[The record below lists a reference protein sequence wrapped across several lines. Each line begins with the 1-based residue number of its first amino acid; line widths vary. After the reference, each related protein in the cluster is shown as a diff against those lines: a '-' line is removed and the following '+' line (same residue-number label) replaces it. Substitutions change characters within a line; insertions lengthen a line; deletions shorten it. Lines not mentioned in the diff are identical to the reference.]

1 MKEQSF
7 DNDVNSL
14 TGMSNSNSGAP
25 SAIDEQAPT
34 DAFERSWDWD
44 FEVRELGPDETA
56 ECKVTMGADDLAN
69 LTVDGEERLDIGPR
83 GQYGGGSYEPQTA
96 SFIIEP
102 GMHRAHVD
110 YSNISIPNA
119 NNNIAKFSFDLK
131 VEITNRKTGSSSS
144 YVPPEAET
152 EPVDNNDEGDD
163 DPCGGSSSGSSSS
176 PNSSSSNPCPN
187 GDNGGD
193 EDETDPD
200 NPFSPDDCMDNRGG
214 SPSASAVRSLVSS
227 ASAYG
232 KFSSAGKRVTAQTR
246 KTSMVWRTSFGSFRG
261 MEGVPYGMLEIV
273 AYHFS
278 SRLWTPAALQYLH
291 PMASCIL
298 PPSGRELG
306 ADMAFQIR
314 NGGTCANYYCYA
326 GAASAG
332 SIGGSRKRTGSVSM
346 AYAAAEGRAVS
357 ASASA
362 AEMRV
367 SNAGGNTVIYGGS
380 SVSAL
385 GAASGYRTRLGSS
398 WTAQDFA
405 NYLDIVRSADDVIR
419 QVWNLWDG
427 LANIENVTNTGYV
440 IAFYLPEQVG
450 AKNVSTGLYAVT
462 GTPFKTFTIEGNA
475 ETGKLTVTEQAEGRE
490 PYVTRYWQGTGGA
503 WCMSQGEGLS
513 LIHI

>member
-131 VEITNRKTGSSSS
+131 VEITNRQTGSSSS

-176 PNSSSSNPCPN
+176 PNSSSSNPCP
-187 GDNGGD
+187 
-193 EDETDPD
+193 
-200 NPFSPDDCMDNRGG
+200 DDCMDNRGG
-214 SPSASAVRSLVSS
+214 SPSTSAVRSLVSS

-232 KFSSAGKRVTAQTR
+232 RFSSAGRRVTAQTR

-314 NGGTCANYYCYA
+314 NGGTRANYYCYA

-332 SIGGSRKRTGSVSM
+332 SIGGSRKRTGS
-346 AYAAAEGRAVS
+346 
-357 ASASA
+357 
-362 AEMRV
+362 
-367 SNAGGNTVIYGGS
+367 GGS

-462 GTPFKTFTIEGNA
+462 GTPFKTFTIEGREREGPGA
-475 ETGKLTVTEQAEGRE
+475 CPRGKGKTRFTRSVKGRRCLRGFGNSSLPCSAGKTALLFPGCAKPMNRAAAATCAPAVLRLMEPTMPVKRLT
-490 PYVTRYWQGTGGA
+490 
-503 WCMSQGEGLS
+503 
-513 LIHI
+513 LITPRAN

>member
-25 SAIDEQAPT
+25 SAIDKQAPT

-214 SPSASAVRSLVSS
+214 SPQCVCRAQPGFLRLRIWKVLFRRQTGNCPDAENQHGMAHQLRFLPRYGRRAVRD
-227 ASAYG
+227 
-232 KFSSAGKRVTAQTR
+232 AGN
-246 KTSMVWRTSFGSFRG
+246 
-261 MEGVPYGMLEIV
+261 
-273 AYHFS
+273 
-278 SRLWTPAALQYLH
+278 
-291 PMASCIL
+291 C
-298 PPSGRELG
+298 
-306 ADMAFQIR
+306 
-314 NGGTCANYYCYA
+314 
-326 GAASAG
+326 
-332 SIGGSRKRTGSVSM
+332 
-346 AYAAAEGRAVS
+346 
-357 ASASA
+357 
-362 AEMRV
+362 
-367 SNAGGNTVIYGGS
+367 
-380 SVSAL
+380 
-385 GAASGYRTRLGSS
+385 
-398 WTAQDFA
+398 
-405 NYLDIVRSADDVIR
+405 
-419 QVWNLWDG
+419 
-427 LANIENVTNTGYV
+427 
-440 IAFYLPEQVG
+440 
-450 AKNVSTGLYAVT
+450 
-462 GTPFKTFTIEGNA
+462 
-475 ETGKLTVTEQAEGRE
+475 
-490 PYVTRYWQGTGGA
+490 
-503 WCMSQGEGLS
+503 GLS
-513 LIHI
+513 LLFQVVDARSPAIPASHGQLYSAPFRSGVGG

>member
-96 SFIIEP
+96 SFSIEP

-119 NNNIAKFSFDLK
+119 NNNIAKFTFDLK
-131 VEITNRKTGSSSS
+131 VEITNRQTGSSSS
-144 YVPPEAET
+144 YVPPETET

-193 EDETDPD
+193 EDEIDPD

-214 SPSASAVRSLVSS
+214 SPGASAVRSLVSS

-232 KFSSAGKRVTAQTR
+232 SS
-246 KTSMVWRTSFGSFRG
+246 
-261 MEGVPYGMLEIV
+261 
-273 AYHFS
+273 
-278 SRLWTPAALQYLH
+278 
-291 PMASCIL
+291 L
-298 PPSGRELG
+298 PQ
-306 ADMAFQIR
+306 A
-314 NGGTCANYYCYA
+314 NG
-326 GAASAG
+326 
-332 SIGGSRKRTGSVSM
+332 
-346 AYAAAEGRAVS
+346 
-357 ASASA
+357 
-362 AEMRV
+362 
-367 SNAGGNTVIYGGS
+367 
-380 SVSAL
+380 
-385 GAASGYRTRLGSS
+385 
-398 WTAQDFA
+398 
-405 NYLDIVRSADDVIR
+405 
-419 QVWNLWDG
+419 
-427 LANIENVTNTGYV
+427 
-440 IAFYLPEQVG
+440 
-450 AKNVSTGLYAVT
+450 
-462 GTPFKTFTIEGNA
+462 
-475 ETGKLTVTEQAEGRE
+475 
-490 PYVTRYWQGTGGA
+490 
-503 WCMSQGEGLS
+503 
-513 LIHI
+513 

>member
-131 VEITNRKTGSSSS
+131 VEITNRQTGSSSS

-200 NPFSPDDCMDNRGG
+200 NPFPRMTAWTTG
-214 SPSASAVRSLVSS
+214 AVPPVRLPC
-227 ASAYG
+227 AAW
-232 KFSSAGKRVTAQTR
+232 FPPPPH
-246 KTSMVWRTSFGSFRG
+246 
-261 MEGVPYGMLEIV
+261 MEG
-273 AYHFS
+273 S
-278 SRLWTPAALQYLH
+278 
-291 PMASCIL
+291 L
-298 PPSGRELG
+298 PQ
-306 ADMAFQIR
+306 AD
-314 NGGTCANYYCYA
+314 G
-326 GAASAG
+326 
-332 SIGGSRKRTGSVSM
+332 
-346 AYAAAEGRAVS
+346 
-357 ASASA
+357 
-362 AEMRV
+362 
-367 SNAGGNTVIYGGS
+367 
-380 SVSAL
+380 
-385 GAASGYRTRLGSS
+385 
-398 WTAQDFA
+398 
-405 NYLDIVRSADDVIR
+405 
-419 QVWNLWDG
+419 
-427 LANIENVTNTGYV
+427 
-440 IAFYLPEQVG
+440 
-450 AKNVSTGLYAVT
+450 
-462 GTPFKTFTIEGNA
+462 
-475 ETGKLTVTEQAEGRE
+475 
-490 PYVTRYWQGTGGA
+490 
-503 WCMSQGEGLS
+503 
-513 LIHI
+513 

>member
-25 SAIDEQAPT
+25 SAIDKQAPT

-163 DPCGGSSSGSSSS
+163 DPCEAPAAKQQS
-176 PNSSSSNPCPN
+176 PTAVPAIHALMATTA
-187 GDNGGD
+187 GD

-200 NPFSPDDCMDNRGG
+200 NPFSPDDCMDNR
-214 SPSASAVRSLVSS
+214 AVPPARLPCAAWFPPPPHMESSLPQ
-227 ASAYG
+227 A
-232 KFSSAGKRVTAQTR
+232 
-246 KTSMVWRTSFGSFRG
+246 
-261 MEGVPYGMLEIV
+261 
-273 AYHFS
+273 
-278 SRLWTPAALQYLH
+278 
-291 PMASCIL
+291 
-298 PPSGRELG
+298 
-306 ADMAFQIR
+306 
-314 NGGTCANYYCYA
+314 NG
-326 GAASAG
+326 
-332 SIGGSRKRTGSVSM
+332 
-346 AYAAAEGRAVS
+346 
-357 ASASA
+357 
-362 AEMRV
+362 
-367 SNAGGNTVIYGGS
+367 
-380 SVSAL
+380 
-385 GAASGYRTRLGSS
+385 
-398 WTAQDFA
+398 
-405 NYLDIVRSADDVIR
+405 
-419 QVWNLWDG
+419 
-427 LANIENVTNTGYV
+427 
-440 IAFYLPEQVG
+440 
-450 AKNVSTGLYAVT
+450 
-462 GTPFKTFTIEGNA
+462 
-475 ETGKLTVTEQAEGRE
+475 
-490 PYVTRYWQGTGGA
+490 
-503 WCMSQGEGLS
+503 
-513 LIHI
+513 

>member
-96 SFIIEP
+96 SFSIEP

-110 YSNISIPNA
+110 YSNISILNA
-119 NNNIAKFSFDLK
+119 NNNIAKFTFDLK
-131 VEITNRKTGSSSS
+131 VEITNRQTGSSSS
-144 YVPPEAET
+144 YVPPETET

-193 EDETDPD
+193 EDEIDPD

-214 SPSASAVRSLVSS
+214 SPGASAVRSLVSS

-246 KTSMVWRTSFGSFRG
+246 KTSMVWRTR
-261 MEGVPYGMLEIV
+261 
-273 AYHFS
+273 
-278 SRLWTPAALQYLH
+278 
-291 PMASCIL
+291 
-298 PPSGRELG
+298 
-306 ADMAFQIR
+306 
-314 NGGTCANYYCYA
+314 
-326 GAASAG
+326 
-332 SIGGSRKRTGSVSM
+332 
-346 AYAAAEGRAVS
+346 RAV
-357 ASASA
+357 
-362 AEMRV
+362 RD
-367 SNAGGNTVIYGGS
+367 AGD
-380 SVSAL
+380 
-385 GAASGYRTRLGSS
+385 R
-398 WTAQDFA
+398 
-405 NYLDIVRSADDVIR
+405 
-419 QVWNLWDG
+419 G
-427 LANIENVTNTGYV
+427 L
-440 IAFYLPEQVG
+440 
-450 AKNVSTGLYAVT
+450 
-462 GTPFKTFTIEGNA
+462 
-475 ETGKLTVTEQAEGRE
+475 
-490 PYVTRYWQGTGGA
+490 
-503 WCMSQGEGLS
+503 
-513 LIHI
+513 